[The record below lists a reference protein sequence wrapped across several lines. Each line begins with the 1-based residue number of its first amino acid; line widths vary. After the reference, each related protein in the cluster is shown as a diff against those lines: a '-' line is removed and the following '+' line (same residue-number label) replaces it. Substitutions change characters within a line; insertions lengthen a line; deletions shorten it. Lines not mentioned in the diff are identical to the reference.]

1 MSAPHPPILQVI
13 TRLIRG
19 GAQTLVL
26 EIASHLVRR
35 GWPCEIATGPE
46 TGAEGSLHEEAR
58 ARGLKVHVLP
68 DLVRREHLWHDPR
81 AVLAL
86 YRLIRCGRFRV
97 VHTHTSKAG
106 FVGRLAARLA
116 GVPAIVHSS
125 HGHIFESGAKIP
137 GVSGRRVAMSVFYR
151 LERVGSLLGHR
162 LLTLTDRERY
172 DLLKLRIA
180 RPERTVSF
188 PNAIDVG
195 RFTAAQGRSASVRS
209 ELGIAPDTF
218 VCGIVGRLAGE
229 KGHATL
235 LRAFA
240 RVRTTRPDAI
250 CLIVG
255 DGPERP
261 ALEALCTELGLGA
274 SSPPAR
280 AGEPPVPP
288 GTPPMP
294 SGAPPVP
301 SGAPPVPSD
310 ATGWHGPLAVRA
322 SRGEAVRF
330 LGLRDDIPALL
341 GAMDLFVLSSTYE
354 GFGLVILEAMAA
366 RRPVVAT
373 RVGGVPE
380 LVRDGVTGLLVPP
393 DDPAAMAAA
402 IESLAADPERRF
414 ALAAA
419 GHAYVVAHHDLPVMI
434 DRMEGMYRDLLGV
447 RGT

>member
-1 MSAPHPPILQVI
+1 MTRSLTSRPPVLQVI

-26 EIASHLVRR
+26 DIASHLVRR

-58 ARGLKVHVLP
+58 ARGLKVHILP
-68 DLVRREHLWHDPR
+68 DLIRREHPWHDVR

-106 FVGRLAARLA
+106 FVGRLAARIA

-137 GVSGRRVAMSVFYR
+137 GVSGRRVMMSVFYR

-172 DLLKLRIA
+172 DLLKLKIA
-180 RPERTVSF
+180 RAERTVSF
-188 PNAIDVG
+188 PNAIDVL
-195 RFTAAQGRSASVRS
+195 RFVEAQGRAAGVRQS
-209 ELGIAPDTF
+209 LGIPPEAF

-240 RVRTTRPDAI
+240 RLLAGRPGSV
-250 CLIVG
+250 CLVVG
-255 DGPERP
+255 DGPERS
-261 ALEALCTELGLGA
+261 ALSALCAELGLGE
-274 SSPPAR
+274 S
-280 AGEPPVPP
+280 
-288 GTPPMP
+288 
-294 SGAPPVP
+294 
-301 SGAPPVPSD
+301 
-310 ATGWHGPLAVRA
+310 
-322 SRGEAVRF
+322 VRF
-330 LGLRDDIPALL
+330 LGIREDIAGLL
-341 GAMDLFVLSSTYE
+341 GAMDVFVLASTYE

-366 RRPVVAT
+366 RKAVVAT

-380 LVRDGVTGLLVPP
+380 LVTDGATGLLVPP
-393 DDPAAMAAA
+393 DDPVAMAAA
-402 IESLAADPERRF
+402 IESLAADPERRG

-419 GHAYVVAHHDLPVMI
+419 GHAYVVAHHDLSVMI
-434 DRMEGMYRDLLGV
+434 DRMERTYGELLGGH
-447 RGT
+447 GT